1 MRILHIVESFAA
13 GCLTA
18 LSTLCHAVRP
28 GFRHS
33 VAYAPREETPV
44 DFASLFP
51 NDVDFHHVAMGVGVV
66 SGVQA
71 CRTLHALIR
80 RIQPDVVH
88 CHSSKA
94 GVYGR
99 IVARGC
105 GVPSVYTPH
114 GYAFLRTDISVP
126 VRAVFRGVEWV
137 AARTGQAIAACG
149 AEEYI
154 LSGQLAG
161 SGRTVVFV
169 RNAVDLPA
177 LDAMTAGAPG
187 RPDGTRVLAGTCG
200 RAVAQ
205 RAPELFADIASRL
218 GDSVDW
224 TWIGATAGPPACL
237 PPTVHRTG
245 WLERAAA
252 LGRMA
257 ELDIYVQTSRWEG
270 LSYSI
275 LEAMALG
282 KPVVATRIPS
292 NEVVIEDGVT
302 GLLGRDAGELAD
314 HVRRLAADADLRRR
328 MGQAARA
335 CIAEHYDAR
344 HIYQA
349 YADLYRRLVRAKG

>member
-1 MRILHIVESFAA
+1 MHILHIVESFAA

-33 VAYAPREETPV
+33 VAYAPREETPA

-51 NDVDFHHVAMGVGVV
+51 DDVAFHHVPMGVGIAP
-66 SGVQA
+66 GMLA
-71 CRTLHALIR
+71 CRELHALIR
-80 RIQPDVVH
+80 RIRPDVVH

-99 IVARGC
+99 IVARYC
-105 GVPSVYTPH
+105 GVPSAYTPH
-114 GYAFLRTDISVP
+114 GYAFLRTDISAP
-126 VRAVFRGVEWV
+126 VRAAFKGIEWLV
-137 AARTGQAIAACG
+137 ARAGQAIAACG
-149 AEEYI
+149 AEEYVF
-154 LSGQLAG
+154 SRQLAG
-161 SGRTVVFV
+161 AGRTVVFV
-169 RNAVDLPA
+169 RNAVDLSA
-177 LDAMTAGAPG
+177 LDAMAARAPG
-187 RPDGTRVLAGTCG
+187 SPVGTRVLAGTCG
-200 RAVAQ
+200 RAVPQ
-205 RAPELFADIASRL
+205 RAPELFADIACRL
-218 GDSVDW
+218 RDEVDW
-224 TWIGATAGPPACL
+224 TWIGAAEGPPTCL
-237 PPTVHRTG
+237 PPHVRRTG
-245 WLERAAA
+245 WLDRATA
-252 LGRMA
+252 LGRLA

-302 GLLGRDAGELAD
+302 GLLGHDPDELAD

-335 CIAEHYDAR
+335 CIADHYDAR
-344 HIYQA
+344 RTYHA
-349 YADLYRRLVRAKG
+349 YADLYRRLARVKG